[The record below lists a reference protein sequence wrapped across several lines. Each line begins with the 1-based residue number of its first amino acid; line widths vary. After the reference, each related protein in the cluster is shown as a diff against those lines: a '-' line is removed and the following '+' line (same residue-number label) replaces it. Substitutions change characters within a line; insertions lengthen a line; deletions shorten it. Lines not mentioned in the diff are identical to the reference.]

1 METGFYQREFLI
13 KLSESEIKQI
23 NLEPVKI
30 GKITFTPGMW
40 FKSLKSTKRR
50 CLTFMYPMRF
60 HGRFKTPE
68 NGDLLLI
75 APYELKPGRWMIG
88 FYNILNEKLFIMS
101 NPGQGFDIFPTTI
114 GISEKQKLE
123 KYPEE
128 YEQLTFLS

>member
-1 METGFYQREFLI
+1 METGFAEREFLV
-13 KLSESEIKQI
+13 KLNENEINQI
-23 NLEPVKI
+23 NIEPVKI
-30 GKITFTPGMW
+30 EKITFTQGMW
-40 FKSLKSTKRR
+40 FTSLKSTKRR
-50 CLTFMYPMRF
+50 RLTFVFPMCF
-60 HGRFKTPE
+60 HGRFRTPK

-114 GISEKQKLE
+114 GISEKQKFK
-123 KYPEE
+123 KYPVK